1 MKHLLIILLLLPTL
15 AHSEQWFT
23 NGEPDNKNNNLGG
36 VKNFGAMVLMT
47 TDSKKALENW
57 SIPTKGVAIPSAEI
71 VEKGKPIEALVFFSG
86 CNKNK
91 SGNCVSEVD
100 YVIYKPDGTI
110 YAEYK
115 KTELWRNKPAFPK
128 GKIGLAVDRVGLI
141 ADPEDPIG
149 IYKVKCTVK
158 DLVAN
163 YQFTLFT
170 SFKVIEA
177 NK

>member
-1 MKHLLIILLLLPTL
+1 MKLLLITLLFLPTL
-15 AHSEQWFT
+15 VHSEQWFT
-23 NGEPDNKNNNLGG
+23 NGAPDNKNNHLGG
-36 VKNFGAMVLMT
+36 IKDFGAMVLMT
-47 TDSKKALENW
+47 TNSKKALENW
-57 SIPTKGVAIPSAEI
+57 SIPTKGVTIPSTEI

-86 CNKNK
+86 CYKNK
-91 SGNCVSEVD
+91 SGNCITEVD

-110 YAEYK
+110 YVEYK
-115 KTELWRNKPAFPK
+115 ETELWKNKPAFPQ

-149 IYKVKCTVK
+149 IYKVKCTVR

-163 YQFTLFT
+163 YEFKIFT